1 MNKDDW
7 ALIIIYLPASVMDMM
22 SLKGSFGIAVM
33 PSCRCRNDYD
43 SMDYQN
49 DPYNYKNNYEP
60 YKFS

>member
-1 MNKDDW
+1 
-7 ALIIIYLPASVMDMM
+7 MM

-49 DPYNYKNNYEP
+49 DPCYYKNNYEP